1 MYILLQLFVQ
11 AFILFIK
18 RLKTE
23 KHFYLFE
30 RSEL

>member
-1 MYILLQLFVQ
+1 MSLPFMQ

-18 RLKTE
+18 RLKAE
-23 KHFYLFE
+23 KRFYLFE